1 MPPKVAFNAAL
12 IGLLD
17 LLGILHYDKLLAHDE
32 PVCISFAFQLSCYSP
47 SMMLHSAHKA
57 AHLMNKHGKH
67 VILIMLLLLLLITN
81 AHCSPNDVKY
91 CRDEKFIINGDC
103 QVARLV
109 ESGGHG
115 PYSIAQIDAPQQEQ
129 ELR

>member
-1 MPPKVAFNAAL
+1 MKNPFVFH
-12 IGLLD
+12 
-17 LLGILHYDKLLAHDE
+17 LHFE
-32 PVCISFAFQLSCYSP
+32 LSCYSS
-47 SMMLHSAHKA
+47 SMVLHTAHKA
-57 AHLMNKHGKH
+57 ACLINKHGKH

-91 CRDEKFIINGDC
+91 CRDEEFIINGDC

-109 ESGGHG
+109 ESGGDG